1 MKTRLRFLTLLLL
14 LNFTQYI
21 KAQSYVSFGIGK
33 NYSTFK
39 FSTKNIDDNIASP
52 GYSAVGSTTVGGDYK
67 FVNSK
72 GLLLSVG
79 LATRKAG
86 ASMVHKKRIFLWE
99 MQYVDIKA
107 GIGYE
112 YSKWPIKPYAVIEPY
127 YAYLLNGKQSI
138 GSSSYDIKATKAMK
152 GYDLGAF
159 INLGLRTSIYS
170 NISIFA
176 EYNYTLG
183 LKNIETEAEQ
193 YLYNRGF
200 SVHAGLA
207 FTIKEPQNTL
217 Y

>member
-1 MKTRLRFLTLLLL
+1 MNIWLRFLILVLLLT
-14 LNFTQYI
+14 FSQYI

-52 GYSAVGSTTVGGDYK
+52 GYSVVGSTTIRADYK
-67 FVNSK
+67 YVNSK
-72 GLLLSVG
+72 GLLLVY
-79 LATRKAG
+79 
-86 ASMVHKKRIFLWE
+86 KKRNFIWD

-107 GIGYE
+107 GIGYQ
-112 YSKWPIKPYAVIEPY
+112 YTKWQIKPYVALVPY
-127 YAYLLNGKQSI
+127 YAYLLNAKQSI
-138 GSSSYDIKATKAMK
+138 GSNSYDIKATKAMK
-152 GYDLGAF
+152 NCDLGTF
-159 INLGLRTSIYS
+159 INLGFKTPVYS

-183 LKNIETEAEQ
+183 LKNIETEAGQ

-200 SVHAGLA
+200 SVNAGLA
-207 FTIKEPQNTL
+207 FTIKEPENTL